1 MAKRDGSKNLISLAD
16 RTPEDRARIT
26 KMGNI
31 AHSKAA
37 AKRRT
42 LREWAKAIGSEK
54 ICMEDGSK
62 IERDA
67 IVIMQQY
74 ISAMNGDVK
83 AARFL
88 AQILG
93 ELQDMSNGNPTVQVT
108 GETIELKIE

>member
-1 MAKRDGSKNLISLAD
+1 MAKKYNTENLIPLNQRD
-16 RTPEDRARIT
+16 PEERKRIQR
-26 KMGNI
+26 KGNE

-54 ICMEDGSK
+54 ICTEDGKK

-74 ISAMNGDVK
+74 VAAMNGDVK

>member
-16 RTPEDRARIT
+16 RTPEDRKRIT
-26 KMGNI
+26 KLGNE

-37 AKRRT
+37 ARRRT
-42 LREWAKAIGSEK
+42 LREWAKAIGSEEIVNSNGDK
-54 ICMEDGSK
+54 MARDGV
-62 IERDA
+62 
-67 IVIMQQY
+67 VILQQY
-74 ISAMNGDVK
+74 NAALRGDVK

-93 ELQDMSNGNPTVQVT
+93 ELQDIANGNPTVQVT